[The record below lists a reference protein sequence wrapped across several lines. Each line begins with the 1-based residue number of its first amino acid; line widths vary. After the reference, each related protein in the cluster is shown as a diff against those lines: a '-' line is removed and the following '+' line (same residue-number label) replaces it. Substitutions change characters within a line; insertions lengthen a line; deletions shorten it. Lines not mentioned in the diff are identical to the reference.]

1 VIIEWIDT
9 NDNDRVDDNDTYR
22 LVETWEG

>member
-9 NDNDRVDDNDTYR
+9 NDNDRVDGNDTYR